1 MIPKTIHYCWF
12 GRGRFSPEIEMCMA
26 SWRKYCPDYEIKEWN
41 EDNAPMDKPWVR
53 DAFKHQKYAFMADY
67 VRFWVL
73 YNFGGIYLDTDM
85 LLAKP
90 LDAFLTHRCF
100 LGREDAY
107 NASMGILGAEKG
119 DAFCKQCLDY
129 YDASTFNM
137 VSPPIITRFVTPM
150 LFRYGFREE
159 NTTQHLTNGIVVY
172 QSEWFYPIHYS
183 EQFELQDIGKYVT
196 ENTVAVHLWNKS
208 WKDEI
213 QMLAAGE
220 YKQGFKLVRK
230 RIVRNPLLPVKYYKK
245 VVKYL
250 FYWMLG
256 K

>member
-150 LFRYGFREE
+150 LFRYGFQEE